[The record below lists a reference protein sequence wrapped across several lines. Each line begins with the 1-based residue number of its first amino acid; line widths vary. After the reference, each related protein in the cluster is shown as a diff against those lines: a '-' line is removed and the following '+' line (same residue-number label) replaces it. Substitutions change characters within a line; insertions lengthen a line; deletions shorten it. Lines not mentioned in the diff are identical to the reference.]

1 MGGTDPVGSRPAPGV
16 APPRVATLA
25 PKVGVGVHYLRYS
38 SASILVMLAGL
49 VSFPLLTRL
58 LDNTQYGILGYY
70 ETWLMIGVAVAKLGA
85 QHAIL
90 RFYPYGDE
98 AAALPGFATNLFLL
112 PLLVS
117 GGIWAVGITVFAAL
131 DWFGGRSFSPVLWMA
146 VLMIPLHV
154 FASLVQMVMRAGEHS
169 GELVVTRVAWRWLE
183 LVFMVGA
190 VVLLERTAV
199 AAYGGRILAAV
210 LVVAF
215 FVHWVR
221 RNLVFSREVDWSR
234 MRLTLRY
241 GMPLVFNEIA
251 TVLLISIGRL
261 MLKDITGSFAAVGI
275 FTIGYSLALQVSL
288 LMSTALSESFLPVA
302 NRSWETGG
310 AEAVRAL
317 KARILLPM
325 TYAAIGIAVAIACVG
340 SEAVQAISGA
350 DKSASGPVFAWI
362 GALYAL
368 YPLFEIGG
376 YGLLLHKRSLVVLW
390 LTVGATVVGVLLNL
404 WLIPVHGYMGA
415 TWASVGSL
423 AALGVALYAFC
434 PRELRRP
441 PDGRA
446 LATALGAA
454 AAFAFAVEA
463 GGLFGL
469 ASPWARLVVAGGLWL
484 LLYVAP
490 VLALDGRLRGLL
502 ARRKATDAA

>member
-1 MGGTDPVGSRPAPGV
+1 MNQPTGEAAAAATPAP
-16 APPRVATLA
+16 ARRT
-25 PKVGVGVHYLRYS
+25 GVGVHYLRYS
-38 SASILVMLAGL
+38 SAGVLVMLAGL
-49 VSFPLLTRL
+49 ISFPLLTRL

-98 AAALPGFATNLFLL
+98 ARRLADFATNMFLL
-112 PLLVS
+112 PLAVS
-117 GGIWAVGITVFAAL
+117 GAIWAAGITVFACL

-154 FASLVQMVMRAGEHS
+154 FASLVQMLLRAGEHS
-169 GELVVTRVAWRWLE
+169 GLLGVTRVSWRWLE

-190 VVLLERTAV
+190 VVLLERSAV
-199 AAYGGRILAAV
+199 AAYGGRMLAAA

-215 FVHWVR
+215 YVHWLR
-221 RNLVFSREVDWSR
+221 RNLAFSRALDWSR
-234 MRLTLRY
+234 MRLTLHY
-241 GMPLVFNEIA
+241 GLPLVLNEIA

-261 MLKDITGSFAAVGI
+261 MLKDMTGGFAAVGI

-288 LMSTALSESFLPVA
+288 LMSVALSESFVPVA

-317 KARILLPM
+317 KARILFPM
-325 TYAAIGIAVAIACVG
+325 TYASIGIAVAIACVG
-340 SEAVQAISGA
+340 SEAVEAISGS
-350 DKSASGPVFAWI
+350 DKGASGPVFAWI

-376 YGLLLHKRSLVVLW
+376 YGLLLHKRSITVLW
-390 LTVGATVVGVLLNL
+390 LTVGATALGVLLNL
-404 WLIPVHGYMGA
+404 WLIPSQGPMGA

-423 AALGVALYAFC
+423 AALGAALYACC
-434 PRELRRP
+434 PRDLRHRP
-441 PDGRA
+441 DART
-446 LATALGAA
+446 LATALCAA
-454 AAFAFAVEA
+454 AAFVVAVEA
-463 GGLFGL
+463 GDLFGL
-469 ASPWARLVVAGGLWL
+469 ASPWARLFVAGALWL

-490 VLALDGRLRGLL
+490 VLALDGRLRRVLGTRGGV
-502 ARRKATDAA
+502 APGTG